1 MFNQPKNIFG
11 EPKEMFTGQTLPKP
25 AVHYRETVE
34 KQKPLKRRLGK
45 KL

>member
-25 AVHYRETVE
+25 AVHYG
-34 KQKPLKRRLGK
+34 RLGVNFTNV
-45 KL
+45 L